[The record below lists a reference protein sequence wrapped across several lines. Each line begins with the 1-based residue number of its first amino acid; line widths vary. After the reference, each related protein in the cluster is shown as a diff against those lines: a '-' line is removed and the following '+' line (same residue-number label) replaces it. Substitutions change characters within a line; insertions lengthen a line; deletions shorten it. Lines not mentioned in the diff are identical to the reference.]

1 MWEVSFNVPFSS
13 ENGKGSEEKQC
24 HTVLKREKNDFCIY
38 LGYASAIIHHVAA
51 SPPHLAQKRHLP
63 PLWFISESKI
73 TYKKEKKGYNKGVQ
87 NRKQSA
93 VVADA

>member
-1 MWEVSFNVPFSS
+1 MVRALKKNDATQCW
-13 ENGKGSEEKQC
+13 NGK
-24 HTVLKREKNDFCIY
+24 KNDFCIY
-38 LGYASAIIHHVAA
+38 LGYASDIIHHVAA
-51 SPPHLAQKRHLP
+51 SPSHLAPKSDLP
-63 PLWFISESKI
+63 PLWFISESRI